1 MREIAYY
8 IIYKI
13 IYKIFWIFPVKK
25 NRVLF
30 ISYFGKQYSDS
41 PRFLYEE
48 LCKKREDLDI
58 VWVLNSKNT
67 QLEMSGVKIV
77 KEKSLSYLYYL
88 ATSKYWIDNCH
99 GYHLR
104 EPRKETVYFQTWHG
118 TPLKKIGQD
127 IEGEQYKKSRES
139 WNLETSYWNYLL
151 SPSKG
156 LNDILTKA
164 FSIDK
169 NILINA
175 TYPRNEFLL
184 NANLEEV
191 KNKVLRELKIP
202 KENLEK
208 KIILYAPTFRLG
220 ETEEYSLKIDLEKFN
235 EKLES
240 EYIFLIRTHPNVKK
254 IVSEIEN
261 SSIFIDVSKYNDIHE
276 LYIAS
281 DILITD
287 YSSVFFDYSLLKK
300 PMIFYPYDYEH
311 YKNEDRG
318 FYFEYGEIVPGPIVY
333 TSEEL
338 LQLLLKLEEDKEK
351 YKDKINSFN
360 KNFNIEDREK
370 NSEYI
375 LKKIGLL

>member
-156 LNDILTKA
+156 LNDIFTKA

>member
-175 TYPRNEFLL
+175 IYPRNEFLL